1 MFSQQSLSSLS
12 AVSQQS
18 LSGLLVVSQPNSTIN
33 KLNSINLIFMIIF
46 GLLLMVAAVPK
57 EFFNA
62 NDCYDEILV
71 IVTECTQQKG
81 LD

>member
-1 MFSQQSLSSLS
+1 MFKGSEGLVILHD
-12 AVSQQS
+12 AVR
-18 LSGLLVVSQPNSTIN
+18 PNSTIN
-33 KLNSINLIFMIIF
+33 KFNSINLIFMIIF

-71 IVTECTQQKG
+71 IVTERTQQDG